1 MSERSELQQHGAFFA
16 ATRRSAHW
24 CTAASEMRDG
34 SNDWMV
40 HQ

>member
-16 ATRRSAHW
+16 AQRRSGHW
-24 CTAASEMRDG
+24 CTAASELPHA
-34 SNDWMV
+34 SKDWML

>member
-16 ATRRSAHW
+16 AQRRTVHW
-24 CTAASEMRDG
+24 CPVVSPTINV